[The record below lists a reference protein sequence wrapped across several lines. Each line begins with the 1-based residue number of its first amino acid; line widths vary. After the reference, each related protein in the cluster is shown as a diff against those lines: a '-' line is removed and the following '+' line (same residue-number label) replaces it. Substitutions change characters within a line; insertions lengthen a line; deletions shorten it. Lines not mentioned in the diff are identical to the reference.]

1 MNHSSKHN
9 EVGLLNNVPKNKI
22 KAKNS
27 VLKLEKDKKI
37 GNYIITDVRNFFRLN
52 KETTKEIKDHIIRD
66 VRILCRLTKKIKQ
79 SKKE

>member
-27 VLKLEKDKKI
+27 VLKLEKDKKNRKLH
-37 GNYIITDVRNFFRLN
+37 NY
-52 KETTKEIKDHIIRD
+52 
-66 VRILCRLTKKIKQ
+66 
-79 SKKE
+79 